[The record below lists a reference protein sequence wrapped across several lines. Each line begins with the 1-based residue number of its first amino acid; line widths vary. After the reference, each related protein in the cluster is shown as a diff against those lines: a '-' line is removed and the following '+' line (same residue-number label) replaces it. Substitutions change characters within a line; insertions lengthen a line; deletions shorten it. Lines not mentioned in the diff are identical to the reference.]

1 MTAHPW
7 AVEVKPVDDR
17 AMRARLQISET
28 NSLGHD
34 EAVTVICECV
44 RRLFAFVSEEQ
55 ARRLASAVLAEL
67 RQDGI
72 ELVRAR
78 GEDVQ

>member
-7 AVEVKPVDDR
+7 VTEVKRVYDR

-28 NSLGHD
+28 NSLGED
-34 EAVTVICECV
+34 EAMAVISECV

-55 ARRLASAVLAEL
+55 ARRVASAVLAEL

-72 ELVRAR
+72 QLVRVR
-78 GEDVQ
+78 GEVAE

>member
-1 MTAHPW
+1 MA
-7 AVEVKPVDDR
+7 EVKRVCDR
-17 AMRARLQISET
+17 AMRSRLQIGET
-28 NSLGHD
+28 NSLEHE
-34 EAVTVICECV
+34 EAVAVISACV

-55 ARRLASAVLAEL
+55 ARRLASAVLSEL

-78 GEDVQ
+78 DADAE

>member
-1 MTAHPW
+1 M
-7 AVEVKPVDDR
+7 EVKHVDDT
-17 AMRARLQISET
+17 AMSTRLQISET
-28 NSLGHD
+28 NSLGRD
-34 EAVTVICECV
+34 EAVAVIAACV

-72 ELVRAR
+72 ELARVRGGAA
-78 GEDVQ
+78 E